1 MILIFRKMV
10 KLVQGLICFI
20 YFEWIIFNLIY
31 YVNVELER
39 VVVERFVEELKRL
52 FEEIVKCIEK
62 IQRDVSKKLGKFK
75 YFLMLYICYYMVE
88 FFYVLIILSFTF
100 IQFFII
106 CLLYL

>member
-1 MILIFRKMV
+1 MV
-10 KLVQGLICFI
+10 KLVQGLIRFI

-62 IQRDVSKKLGKFK
+62 IQRDVSKKLGKF
-75 YFLMLYICYYMVE
+75 
-88 FFYVLIILSFTF
+88 
-100 IQFFII
+100 
-106 CLLYL
+106 